1 MLIRALLTLSVC
13 SLLSSVAGAA
23 ELTLIVTDADGKP
36 LQNAVVTSNGRA
48 ANTSSSAKHEV
59 VQRGR
64 QFVPNTT
71 LIRKGDT
78 VSFPNQDS
86 LRHHVY
92 SFSSARTFEF
102 ELYGGDVSPSM
113 DFPEAGLVVLGCN
126 IHDDMIGYILVDEY
140 GQGGVTDADG
150 RIRLDAGDATEFT
163 VWHGDMLEPGIEPVS
178 VARSAFIEQ
187 QHEVRLPFTAVVEE
201 KEESELERR
210 FKGFGQ

>member
-1 MLIRALLTLSVC
+1 MTFRALLTLPAFILFV
-13 SLLSSVAGAA
+13 SVAGAT
-23 ELTLIVTDADGKP
+23 ELTLVVTDVEGKP
-36 LQNAVVTSNGRA
+36 LQNVVVTSNGPP
-48 ANTSSSAKHEV
+48 TKDSSEKHEV

-64 QFVPNTT
+64 EFVPNST

-113 DFPEAGLVVLGCN
+113 DFPQAGLVVLGCN
-126 IHDDMIGYILVDEY
+126 IHDDMIGYILVDEN
-140 GQGGVTDADG
+140 GQGGVTDANG
-150 RIRLDAGDATEFT
+150 RVRLDANDATEFT

-178 VARSAFIEQ
+178 VARSAFTDS
-187 QHEVRLPFTAVVEE
+187 QHEVRLPFTATVEE